1 MNEKV
6 NYSNLRS
13 RGERTS
19 LLISFLLV
27 LLITFYFFQI
37 NVWLVIG
44 AIIFQLIYIVFSQR
58 QLMGNSLLVSEK
70 QFPDIY
76 EISIDNSNE
85 LDIKPPSIF
94 VNQDPYLNAYT
105 IGFFKP
111 YSIVISSALIEA
123 LDKDELDFVIGHEM
137 GHIKF
142 GHARYLSLI
151 SPIGQDVPF
160 ISWIYA
166 GWQRKSEYSSDRV
179 GYMLTKKV
187 KPAITAMIKITVG
200 AKLAR
205 IVDIDELIKQLQES
219 EKGLINK
226 SSEIIL
232 SHPYT
237 TKRIRSLVQYSHYK
251 ER

>member
-1 MNEKV
+1 MEDKI

-19 LLISFLLV
+19 LFVAFLLV
-27 LLITFYFFQI
+27 SVITIYIFQI
-37 NVWLVIG
+37 SVWLVIG

-70 QFPDIY
+70 QFPDIF
-76 EISIDNSNE
+76 EISYDNSKE
-85 LDIKPPSIF
+85 LGIKAPFVF

-111 YSIVISSALIEA
+111 YSIVISSALVEA

-142 GHARYLSLI
+142 GHAMYLSLI

-166 GWQRKSEYSSDRV
+166 SWQRKSEYSADRI
-179 GYMLTKKV
+179 GYVLTKKV

-219 EKGLINK
+219 EKGLVNK
-226 SSEIIL
+226 SSEVIL
-232 SHPYT
+232 THPYT

>member
-1 MNEKV
+1 MEGNI
-6 NYSNLRS
+6 NYTHLRS

-19 LLISFLLV
+19 LFLSFVLV
-27 LLITFYFFQI
+27 LLITLYLFQI
-37 NVWLVIG
+37 NVWLVLG
-44 AIIFQLIYIVFSQR
+44 ALIFQLVYIVFSQR
-58 QLMGNSLLVSEK
+58 QLMGNSLLVSSK

-76 EISIDNSNE
+76 EILIDNSNE
-85 LDIKPPSIF
+85 LSIKPPSVF

-111 YSIVISSALIEA
+111 YSIVLSSALIEV

-142 GHARYLSLI
+142 GHAKYLSLI

-160 ISWIYA
+160 VSWLYA
-166 GWQRKSEYSSDRV
+166 GWQRKSEYSADRV
-179 GYMLTKKV
+179 GYMLIKKI

-205 IVDIDELIKQLQES
+205 LVDIDELIKQLQES
-219 EKGLINK
+219 ERGLINK

-232 SHPYT
+232 THPYT